1 MIDKSMSVNVF
12 SRFYMMIE
20 IPSLGYIK
28 IAKIGIYLHSYGDF
42 IRFFGI

>member
-1 MIDKSMSVNVF
+1 MCLAGLYDD
-12 SRFYMMIE
+12 R